1 MRRRSTPSM
10 TSSATAV
17 RLVAGRELNTR
28 LRTRSFVFGTVL
40 ILAVLLGFFLLQS
53 TLLSDTQRSTVGLT
67 GEATE
72 LTEPLRAQAQQRGV
86 DIETRAVPDTATGR
100 ELVANGD
107 IDALVSGGADNLRVL
122 VKSEL
127 DKTLR
132 SAITG
137 VVRTD
142 ALTTRLADLGADP
155 QSVLDSV
162 DDAGVEVTVLDPPD
176 PGKTQRQVIG
186 VIIVA
191 LMFFGIMMYGSLV
204 TQGVVEE
211 KSSRIVE
218 VLLATVRPWQLMLG
232 KVLGLGLVGLIQLAI
247 IGVVGIIAA
256 DVTGVLTVSGAASG
270 MLAWGLLWYVLGFFA
285 YATVFAAAGS
295 LVSRQEDVQSV
306 ITPVT
311 MVLAIGYVVGFNLV
325 LQDPEGTATTWLSM
339 IPLFSP
345 IMMPG
350 RIAVGVAPAWQIVLA
365 VLLTL
370 GVIALFTWL
379 GSRIYRGAI
388 LHTGGRVALRNAL
401 RA

>member
-1 MRRRSTPSM
+1 
-10 TSSATAV
+10 
-17 RLVAGRELNTR
+17 
-28 LRTRSFVFGTVL
+28 
-40 ILAVLLGFFLLQS
+40 
-53 TLLSDTQRSTVGLT
+53 
-67 GEATE
+67 
-72 LTEPLRAQAQQRGV
+72 

-218 VLLATVRPWQLMLG
+218 V
-232 KVLGLGLVGLIQLAI
+232 
-247 IGVVGIIAA
+247 
-256 DVTGVLTVSGAASG
+256 
-270 MLAWGLLWYVLGFFA
+270 
-285 YATVFAAAGS
+285 
-295 LVSRQEDVQSV
+295 
-306 ITPVT
+306 
-311 MVLAIGYVVGFNLV
+311 
-325 LQDPEGTATTWLSM
+325 
-339 IPLFSP
+339 
-345 IMMPG
+345 
-350 RIAVGVAPAWQIVLA
+350 
-365 VLLTL
+365 
-370 GVIALFTWL
+370 
-379 GSRIYRGAI
+379 
-388 LHTGGRVALRNAL
+388 
-401 RA
+401 